1 MSRLLVV
8 DDDVELCGLL
18 DEYLRAEA
26 FTLEC
31 VHDGG
36 TGAARALS
44 GDHEL
49 VILDVMLPVLNGF
62 EVLRRIRA
70 GSNIPVL
77 MLTARGDDVDRIAG
91 FEAGA
96 DDYLPKPFNP
106 CELVARVRAILRRQ
120 QANQSVATAGDILTE
135 DEIAI
140 DVSGRSARLSG
151 HDLVLTAVEFD
162 LLVELVRS
170 AGTVISREQLTRKVL
185 ARELSPFDR
194 SIDMHVS
201 HLRRKLGLRMD
212 GSERIRTIRASGYV
226 FTRASRLAGPT
237 D

>member
-18 DEYLRAEA
+18 EEYLRAEA

-36 TGAARALS
+36 TGTTRALS
-44 GDHEL
+44 GEHDL

-77 MLTARGDDVDRIAG
+77 MLTARGDEVDRIAG
-91 FEAGA
+91 FAAGA

-106 CELVARVRAILRRQ
+106 RELVARVRAILRRQ
-120 QANQSVATAGDILTE
+120 LAHDSVIPSGDILTE
-135 DEIAI
+135 DDIAI

-151 HDLVLTAVEFD
+151 HDLALTAVEFD
-162 LLVELVRS
+162 LLVELVRA

-185 ARELSPFDR
+185 DRELSPFDR

-201 HLRRKLGLRMD
+201 HLRRKLGPRAE
-212 GSERIRTIRASGYV
+212 GSERIRTIRAAGYV
-226 FTRASRLAGPT
+226 YTRASRLAGPT